1 MTRLTLIAAGAA
13 LFAAVLWHLPATAQ
27 RTAPAQYAEPA
38 LPKPL
43 ATRPAVDQPSPR
55 PLAPQLI
62 TFDEYR
68 EFRMNNIAERRAR
81 LTRALAATDLS
92 AAERTNL
99 EGRKAYY
106 DRLAAMPADQ
116 RDRMFRAR
124 FDQIDTNHDGMID
137 NTERTAWR
145 EKQREHYRE
154 LVADHAPQPLHI
166 RASLAGTGHQLA

>member
-1 MTRLTLIAAGAA
+1 MRRLTLIAAGAA

-27 RTAPAQYAEPA
+27 RTAPVQNAEPA
-38 LPKPL
+38 L
-43 ATRPAVDQPSPR
+43 AQTATTRPAVDQPSPR

-62 TFDEYR
+62 TFAEYR
-68 EFRMNNIAERRAR
+68 EFRMNYIAERRAR
-81 LTRALAATDLS
+81 LTRELAATDLS

-116 RDRMFRAR
+116 RDSLFRAR

-145 EKQREHYRE
+145 EKQQEHYRE
-154 LVADHAPQPLHI
+154 LAAERPAAAVHT
-166 RASLAGTGHQLA
+166 R